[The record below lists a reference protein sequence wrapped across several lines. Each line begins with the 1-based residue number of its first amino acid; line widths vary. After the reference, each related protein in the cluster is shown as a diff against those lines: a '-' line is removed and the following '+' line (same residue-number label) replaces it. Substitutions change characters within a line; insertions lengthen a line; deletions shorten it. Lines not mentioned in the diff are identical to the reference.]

1 MVKYIPSN
9 SEILDVGC
17 GYGKIWDL
25 LKSRKNHTVGL
36 EGNEI
41 PLKFAKERMDETYQV
56 DITSAEDVRSTL
68 KDRKFDYII
77 IADVLEH
84 LYDPFS
90 VLCMY
95 KSYLKQNGKIIIS
108 IPNAVVWDIRLRF
121 LLGIFNYADSGTTD
135 RTHIRF
141 FTRGSF
147 RRFLKAA
154 DLKITKEDFNP
165 GIFCPFIPIVRYF
178 IEKSMNNK
186 KINMDDPSLL
196 YNSPMHQ
203 FYLKYVLPIEKLF
216 CALWKPLFAFQF
228 IFIAENKS

>member
-1 MVKYIPSN
+1 M
-9 SEILDVGC
+9 SEV
-17 GYGKIWDL
+17 YK
-25 LKSRKNHTVGL
+25 
-36 EGNEI
+36 
-41 PLKFAKERMDETYQV
+41 V
-56 DITSAEDVRSTL
+56 DITSLDEVKAVLNE
-68 KDRKFDYII
+68 KKFDCIV

-90 VLCMY
+90 ILCMY
-95 KSYLKQNGKIIIS
+95 KSFLKPNGKIVIS

-154 DLKITKEDFNP
+154 DLKIVKEDFNP
-165 GIFCPFIPIVRYF
+165 GIFCPFIPLIRF
-178 IEKSMNNK
+178 FLENKMNNK
-186 KINMDDPSLL
+186 KINIDDPSLL

-203 FYLKYVLPIEKLF
+203 FYLKYVFGIEKLF
-216 CALWKPLFAFQF
+216 CSLWKPLFAFQF
-228 IFIAENKS
+228 VFVAESKNN